1 MQTKRLEMIFQN
13 SGGNRVTVSVLDPKD
28 DLTAQSVEAAMQQIL
43 ALNAFTTAG
52 GDLTAILGARIVT
65 RDVNDILVV

>member
-13 SGGNRVTVSVLDPKD
+13 SAGNRITVSVLDPKD
-28 DLTAQSVEAAMQQIL
+28 DLTAQSVEAAMGQIL
-43 ALNAFTTAG
+43 ALNAITTAG

>member
-1 MQTKRLEMIFQN
+1 VQTKRLEMIFQN
-13 SGGNRVTVSVLDPKD
+13 SAGNRVTVSVLDPKD

-43 ALNAFTTAG
+43 ALNAITTAG

>member
-13 SGGNRVTVSVLDPKD
+13 SAGNRVTVSVLDPKD

-43 ALNAFTTAG
+43 ALNAITTAG